1 MNELIDRARTA
12 YEHVEKCRASK
23 SHRELWKLILTGRWY
38 EALEDTQE
46 DFGLQTVR
54 GLVWLLLNHYESKK
68 SKNPKSSIKYIR
80 QFYELIENRSEQ
92 GRIIRLELESLAIE
106 WNLGTE
112 EQAQSKILHKRSK
125 KKPARNHEDL
135 ILVDESV
142 SCTDTLDKND
152 KDNKENDKDN
162 KESDKDNKEND
173 KDNKENDKN
182 KNALSTRA
190 TSRPASRPYGR
201 THVLYPAQYKSFAR
215 SQREDRL
222 RESIPIPH
230 LPDDPR
236 EWLSDGEMRSN
247 WIVYIDEI
255 ARRYPV
261 PLSPREIHR
270 ISEAPLRFCNSV
282 FKEWKGLLAKGI
294 TEQDRRGLAIALSM
308 EAEAIAREAMLLA
321 TSSEDDRV
329 SMAGLKLALD
339 SLDRRTS
346 LLGLDKIAL
355 EMTVSHKGLS
365 WEAQAKEAGLT
376 DQDLKAIGDIASKAL
391 SQVTK

>member
-1 MNELIDRARTA
+1 MNELIDRAKTA

-23 SHRELWKLILTGRWY
+23 SHRDLWKLILTGRWY

-92 GRIIRLELESLAIE
+92 GHIIRLELESLAVE

-142 SCTDTLDKND
+142 SCTNTKDNG
-152 KDNKENDKDN
+152 KDNKENDKN
-162 KESDKDNKEND
+162 KND
-173 KDNKENDKN
+173 KNKNDKNKNDKNKNDKN

-190 TSRPASRPYGR
+190 VGRPASQARGR

-236 EWLSDGEMRSN
+236 EWLRDGEMRSN

>member
-1 MNELIDRARTA
+1 M
-12 YEHVEKCRASK
+12 
-23 SHRELWKLILTGRWY
+23 
-38 EALEDTQE
+38 
-46 DFGLQTVR
+46 
-54 GLVWLLLNHYESKK
+54 
-68 SKNPKSSIKYIR
+68 
-80 QFYELIENRSEQ
+80 
-92 GRIIRLELESLAIE
+92 E

-135 ILVDESV
+135 ILVDGSV
-142 SCTDTLDKND
+142 SCTDTKNKND
-152 KDNKENDKDN
+152 SSDSKENDKN
-162 KESDKDNKEND
+162 
-173 KDNKENDKN
+173 KN

-190 TSRPASRPYGR
+190 TSRPASQSHGR

-236 EWLSDGEMRSN
+236 EWLRDGEMRSN

>member
-1 MNELIDRARTA
+1 MNELIDRAKTA

-23 SHRELWKLILTGRWY
+23 SHRDLWKLILTGRWF

-92 GRIIRLELESLAIE
+92 GHVIRLELESLAIE

-142 SCTDTLDKND
+142 SCTDTKD
-152 KDNKENDKDN
+152 KDNGKDN
-162 KESDKDNKEND
+162 GKDNEN
-173 KDNKENDKN
+173 ENN
-182 KNALSTRA
+182 NGLSTRA
-190 TSRPASRPYGR
+190 TGRHANKPHGR
-201 THVLYPAQYKSFAR
+201 THVVYPAQYKAAAR

-282 FKEWKGLLAKGI
+282 FTEWKGLLAKGI

-339 SLDRRTS
+339 SLDRRSS

-391 SQVTK
+391 SQVTR

>member
-1 MNELIDRARTA
+1 M
-12 YEHVEKCRASK
+12 
-23 SHRELWKLILTGRWY
+23 
-38 EALEDTQE
+38 
-46 DFGLQTVR
+46 
-54 GLVWLLLNHYESKK
+54 
-68 SKNPKSSIKYIR
+68 
-80 QFYELIENRSEQ
+80 
-92 GRIIRLELESLAIE
+92 
-106 WNLGTE
+106 
-112 EQAQSKILHKRSK
+112 HKRSK

-135 ILVDESV
+135 ILVDGSISTTDIDEGGKLR
-142 SCTDTLDKND
+142 SCSTRGKND
-152 KDNKENDKDN
+152 
-162 KESDKDNKEND
+162 
-173 KDNKENDKN
+173 NDKN

-190 TSRPASRPYGR
+190 TSRPASQAHGR

-236 EWLSDGEMRSN
+236 EWLRDGEMRSN